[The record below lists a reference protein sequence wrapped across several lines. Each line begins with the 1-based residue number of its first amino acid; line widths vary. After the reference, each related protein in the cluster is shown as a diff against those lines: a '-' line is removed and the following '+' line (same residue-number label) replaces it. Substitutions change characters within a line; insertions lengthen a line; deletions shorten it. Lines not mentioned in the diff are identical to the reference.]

1 MLVKVAAEGVE
12 LLGPELLV
20 VGDPG
25 CRLFHGLGLQR
36 ALHDA
41 AFLAAFDEPGVLEHA
56 QMLHEAG
63 KRHVVPGGKLA
74 HLPVAPLGK
83 LGEHMAPGT
92 IRERGEERV
101 ELGVGILNHSV

>member
-1 MLVKVAAEGVE
+1 MLVKIAAEGVE

-20 VGDPG
+20 VGNPG
-25 CRLFHGLGLQR
+25 RRLFHRLGLQR

-41 AFLAAFDEPGVLEHA
+41 AFLGALDEPRVLEHA

-74 HLPVAPLGK
+74 HLAAAPLGK
-83 LGEHMAPGT
+83 LGEHMAPGA
-92 IRERGEERV
+92 IR
-101 ELGVGILNHSV
+101 